1 MCMYIKSHKKVS
13 HEFRFDILCMLS
25 FAEPNLL
32 PGTCKNTNARG
43 WGLPLH
49 PHNLGGG
56 THVFNVSFLSNEFS
70 KENKLMKDQRH
81 RPIKGSV
88 LHKFRFINVVFF
100 VKDRGNF

>member
-13 HEFRFDILCMLS
+13 HEFRFDMLCMLS

-56 THVFNVSFLSNEFS
+56 THVFNVSFLSNE
-70 KENKLMKDQRH
+70 
-81 RPIKGSV
+81 
-88 LHKFRFINVVFF
+88 
-100 VKDRGNF
+100 